1 MTRLALGLL
10 AAVSVIAIAGSN
22 AAGAADAPAEGAA
35 KPPASGT
42 ISAPAAMTAT
52 DANAS
57 NSASIF
63 VNGNLQADA
72 CARAAQ
78 WGDASNAGADQCT
91 QVLSTPTL
99 SDHDKAAT
107 YVDRGAIY
115 LQHRKFALAQ
125 ADFELAM
132 KIAPDL
138 GNAYVNHGAA
148 MIGLKR
154 YADGIADIDK
164 GLPLKPDQPEKAYFN
179 RAIADEALGDKASA
193 MADYQKASAL
203 QPNWAAPKAELAR
216 FARIAAAGV
225 E

>member
-1 MTRLALGLL
+1 MTRLTLTLL
-10 AAVSVIAIAGSN
+10 VATSVFGIVGIGAAS
-22 AAGAADAPAEGAA
+22 AAGAPAPVQTGIISPPPAVTTADAN
-35 KPPASGT
+35 S
-42 ISAPAAMTAT
+42 
-52 DANAS
+52 N
-57 NSASIF
+57 NSASVF
-63 VNGNLQADA
+63 VNGNLQAEA

-78 WGDASNAGADQCT
+78 WGDAGNNGADQCT
-91 QVLSTPTL
+91 QVLNAPTL

-125 ADFELAM
+125 ADFEQAM
-132 KIAPDL
+132 TIAPDL

-193 MADYQKASAL
+193 TADYQKASAL

>member
-1 MTRLALGLL
+1 VTRLSLTLL
-10 AAVSVIAIAGSN
+10 VATSVFGIVGIGAAS
-22 AAGAADAPAEGAA
+22 AADAPAPAQTVTA
-35 KPPASGT
+35 PPPKP
-42 ISAPAAMTAT
+42 ITAL
-52 DANAS
+52 DANS
-57 NSASIF
+57 NNSASVF
-63 VNGNLQADA
+63 VNGNLQAEA

-78 WGDASNAGADQCT
+78 WGDTGGNGADQCT
-91 QVLSTPTL
+91 QVLSVTTL

-115 LQHRKFALAQ
+115 LQHRKFAPAQ
-125 ADFELAM
+125 ADFEQAM

-148 MIGLKR
+148 MIGQKH
-154 YADGIADIDK
+154 YAEGIADIDK
-164 GLPLKPDQPEKAYFN
+164 GLPLNPDQPEKAYFN

>member
-1 MTRLALGLL
+1 MVG
-10 AAVSVIAIAGSN
+10 I
-22 AAGAADAPAEGAA
+22 GAAASA
-35 KPPASGT
+35 PASGAPAQT
-42 ISAPAAMTAT
+42 GTVSPPAAMTAA
-52 DANAS
+52 DAGSN

-63 VNGNLQADA
+63 VNGNVQADA

-78 WGDASNAGADQCT
+78 WGDASGNGADQCT
-91 QVLSTPTL
+91 QVLTTPTL

-115 LQHRKFALAQ
+115 LQHRKFAPAQ
-125 ADFELAM
+125 ADFETAM

-154 YADGIADIDK
+154 YAEGIADIDK

-203 QPNWAAPKAELAR
+203 QPNWLAPKVELAR
-216 FARIAAAGV
+216 FARVAAAGA